1 MPKWESATAHR
12 EDTSRPLLPSDAS
25 RPNIARA
32 YDYLLGG
39 KDHFPPDRELAEKIL
54 AIYPA
59 ARQMAKENRRFLARA
74 LTYVLAQ
81 GIIQYADLGAGLP
94 TSPAVHEIIRRHSR
108 RAAVAYLD
116 NDPVVLNHLYVM
128 AVKADRHVAAVPG
141 DLADPAATLAAL
153 RTTGTINFGAPACL
167 ILAMVL
173 HFLSLAQAREVVSAY
188 AAALAPGSYVI
199 ISVGRGDAGIG
210 EQVTTAY
217 DAAPLFNH
225 SAEDIASFFTGLDL
239 VDPGITEARVWRP
252 DLPGSLPFA
261 LRAGHILA
269 GVGKKP

>member
-1 MPKWESATAHR
+1 MPKWESAAAHHGG
-12 EDTSRPLLPSDAS
+12 TSEPLLPFDAT

-32 YDYLLGG
+32 YDYMLGG

-59 ARQMAKENRRFLARA
+59 AGQMAKENRRFLRRA
-74 LTYVLAQ
+74 LSYVLAQ

-94 TSPAVHEIIRRHSR
+94 TGPAVHEIVRRHSR
-108 RAAVAYLD
+108 RAAVVYVD

-128 AVKADRHVAAVPG
+128 AAKPDRHVAAVPG

-153 RTTGTINFGAPACL
+153 QTTGAIDFGASACL

-173 HFLSLAQAREVVSAY
+173 HFLDAPTARNVVSAY
-188 AAALAPGSYVI
+188 VSALAPGSYVI
-199 ISVGRGDAGIG
+199 ITVGRGDAGIG
-210 EQVTTAY
+210 QQVTAAY
-217 DAAPLFNH
+217 DAAPLYNH
-225 SAEDIASFFTGLDL
+225 STEDIASFFTGLNL
-239 VDPGITEARVWRP
+239 IDPGITEARAWRP
-252 DLPGSLPFA
+252 DWPDSRPFA

-269 GVGKKP
+269 GVGKKA